1 MPHDRPDLFSA
12 ALTRRT
18 LLKRAGVGA
27 VAVLGGSLYA
37 TSPAAARARQ
47 VRKADTPLGHVII
60 SCQENRSFDHYFGYA
75 SQVQDA
81 GFGPPAGYSQP
92 DAAGNPHDPFE
103 VTALSTPDPPHSWS
117 AVHEQGDSGAVDGF
131 YKSSAARIGDGDAA
145 VGYFTA
151 AA

>member
-1 MPHDRPDLFSA
+1 MPHDRPDLFSET
-12 ALTRRT
+12 LTRRT

-37 TSPAAARARQ
+37 TAPAAARAQR

-81 GFGPPAGYSQP
+81 GFGPPAADCQP
-92 DAAGNPHDPFE
+92 DAAGNPHDPVEF
-103 VTALSTPDPPHSWS
+103 TALSTPYPPHSWK
-117 AVHEQGDSGAVDGF
+117 AVHEQWDGGAVVGF
-131 YKSSAARIGDGDAA
+131 YMS
-145 VGYFTA
+145 
-151 AA
+151 